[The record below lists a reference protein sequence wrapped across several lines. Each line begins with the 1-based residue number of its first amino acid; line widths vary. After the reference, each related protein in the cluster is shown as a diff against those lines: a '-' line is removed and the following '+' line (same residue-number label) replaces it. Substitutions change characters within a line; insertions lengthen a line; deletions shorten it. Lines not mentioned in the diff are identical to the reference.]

1 MPDPRGCAVALEYVR
16 PFVTRLVNL
25 WEHSP
30 IEPPMPLHLPTRV
43 PRLIRQL
50 FLAVPLAALVS
61 ILAPASS
68 PAAVMTF
75 GSPLSVP
82 ATLNTAVN
90 LGYPGTNTAV
100 PPAPDAPN
108 GVYHTY
114 HYGADTALWNV
125 TQAAGDP
132 RVPATGQ
139 AVKVSLEGCAQG
151 ASGGPTPLTQIHF
164 QDISPLPGG
173 GAKVNISSQGF
184 YIPICGATGAS
195 GSTVTTYEPINL
207 CVSAGDYVAF
217 NDDGGYV
224 ENVYRNGVPY
234 QVLGAVSGS
243 TMDSFIRNNGTGNG
257 ASLSSSYTSA
267 MEGFAT
273 NRDEE
278 LMMQV
283 TLGTGSDATHVCAGG
298 TQGRP
303 PVLAPIRVS
312 PQTDGVN
319 QARFVDVALFCR
331 ISPCKGVAT
340 LSTDRGHDTYGR
352 SGFNLAAHTTTH
364 LPIHVSSEMIRL
376 IRAHHGVFTTL
387 TAVVSGESVSRTISV
402 KIF

>member
-1 MPDPRGCAVALEYVR
+1 MMAVYDSTQAAR
-16 PFVTRLVNL
+16 QIRRLL
-25 WEHSP
+25 
-30 IEPPMPLHLPTRV
+30 
-43 PRLIRQL
+43 
-50 FLAVPLAALVS
+50 LAAPLAALIA
-61 ILAPASS
+61 ILAPAAS

-75 GSPLSVP
+75 GSPLSVA

-125 TQAAGDP
+125 TQAAGNP
-132 RVPATGQ
+132 RVPASGQ
-139 AVKVSLEGCAQG
+139 AVKVRLEGCAEG
-151 ASGGPTPLTQIHF
+151 ASGGPTPLSQIHF

-173 GAKVNISSQGF
+173 GAKVNISSQAF
-184 YIPICGATGAS
+184 YIPICGASGAS

-234 QVLGAVSGS
+234 RVIGAVGGS
-243 TMDSFIRNNGTGNG
+243 TLDSFIRNDGTGNG
-257 ASLSSSYTSA
+257 APLSSSDTSA
-267 MEGFAT
+267 MDGFAT
-273 NRDEE
+273 NRNEE

-319 QARFVDVALFCR
+319 QARFVAVALFCR

-340 LSTDRGHDTYGR
+340 LSTDRGHDTFGR
-352 SGFNLAAHTTTH
+352 SGFNLVAHTTTH
-364 LPIHVSSEMIRL
+364 LPIHVSSEMLRL
-376 IRAHHGVFTTL
+376 IRAHHGVYTTL
-387 TAVVSGESVSRTISV
+387 TAVVGGESVSRTISV